1 MKMKGIRESLGDYES
16 DLQQIISKAS
26 LESNHDENNYR
37 LLSQVLQFIR
47 SNTDTLNPESL
58 KEVIFLLGA
67 TGAGK
72 STLLNY
78 LMLEDAKFV
87 LSEGSE
93 DDIQLSTEIDTGV
106 EIGNG
111 EGSTTL
117 FPNLRLTPFGN
128 FLDCAGEGDTGGVL
142 AEVIN
147 SIIKRKIA
155 SNVEQAKILFVSQQT
170 SLGSGGGYGANFK
183 QALDKNSQFLRDIN
197 YFKESMGLVITKA
210 GVASKVLERCGTLL
224 QNILKHHSS
233 SGNYK
238 EIIEEIFQNQKFVTF
253 SKPFK
258 LLEEGEFY
266 SPPSWNLNQKNNII
280 NMICDMP
287 FAPIPK
293 KDFFNTSST
302 PQVRETMQK
311 AMQVVVLKAGD
322 FINQMVVNAQPF
334 TIFSVEMKPFA
345 KYASGLMGD
354 YSTELLN
361 YLNVL
366 SFNNYLKVKPNYESL
381 EKINEEL
388 NFLSQFTQET
398 DNENPEKLKVDWGKV
413 AKVNGVFKNA
423 YDGIQNILSTQGN
436 NFSKF
441 KAENNV
447 KTIPS
452 SLRAYDILNSFDN
465 LYGKYKKLD
474 EIKLLGKQ
482 QESKYYKDVIKK
494 EYSHTK
500 KVPYTDKE
508 QYIDIQYEDVTEE
521 YQVLEPYTVKEQKTR
536 PVTKWKTETY
546 TENEDQWNRV
556 TKYRTEEYQTEEN
569 ADGRTVALMLT
580 TFGIGNAIKAIATGD
595 PVCTNT
601 VTRTREVPYDDWEK
615 TTVKVAKTRDIPYTS
630 SETYYEDVKKEKLVT
645 KHKIVTKPKQVLKER
660 DVTKYR
666 DEKVFKDLTVRELDQ
681 DMYNSDLAKINNE
694 IQELREKIKHDTDSY
709 PKGKLGI
716 HDRDHI
722 LSKDK
727 YEKMYEDL
735 QIVWQNAEYEAYFA
749 NNDNNSLEELDV
761 NVIGDSLI

>member
-1 MKMKGIRESLGDYES
+1 MKMKGIRESLKDYEG
-16 DLQQIISKAS
+16 DLQTVINQVGLEHSHD
-26 LESNHDENNYR
+26 ESNYN
-37 LLSQVLQFIR
+37 LLSQVLGFIK
-47 SNTDTLNPESL
+47 SNTDNLNPQSL

-78 LMLEDAKFV
+78 LMLENAKFV
-87 LSEGSE
+87 LAENSE
-93 DDIQLSTEIDTGV
+93 DDIQLSPEIQTGV
-106 EIGNG
+106 EIGKG

-117 FPNLRLTPFGN
+117 FPNLKTTPFGN

-155 SNVEQAKILFVSQQT
+155 ANVEQAKILFVSQQV

-183 QALDKNSQFLRDIN
+183 QALDKNSQFLQDIN
-197 YFKESMGLVITKA
+197 YFKDSMGLVITKA
-210 GVASKVLERCGTLL
+210 GVTNEVLEQCGTLL
-224 QNILKHHSS
+224 QNILKHHPS
-233 SGNYK
+233 SGTYK
-238 EIIEEIFQNQKFVTF
+238 EIVEEIFQNQKFVTF

-258 LLEEGEFY
+258 LLEEGEYY
-266 SPPSWNLNQKNNII
+266 SPPSWNLNQKDNII
-280 NMICDMP
+280 DMICDMP

-345 KYASGLMGD
+345 KYASGLMGN

-366 SFNNYLKVKPNYESL
+366 SFNNYLKIKPNYESL

-398 DNENPEKLKVDWGKV
+398 YNKNPEKLKIDWGKV

-441 KAENNV
+441 KTENNV

-452 SLRAYDILNSFDN
+452 SPESYDIFNSFDS

-508 QYIDIQYEDVTEE
+508 KYIDIQYEDVKEE
-521 YQVLEPYTVKEQKTR
+521 YQVLEPYTVREQKTR

-546 TENEDQWNRV
+546 TENEDQWNKV
-556 TKYRTEEYQTEEN
+556 TKYKTETYTTEESSPGKN
-569 ADGRTVALMLT
+569 ILFGVG
-580 TFGIGNAIKAIATGD
+580 TFGLGFLARGIAKGD
-595 PVCTNT
+595 IEYTNT
-601 VTRTREVPYDDWEK
+601 VTKTREVPYDDWEK
-615 TTVKVAKTRDIPYTS
+615 TTVKVTKTRDVPYTS
-630 SETYYEDVKKEKLVT
+630 SETYYENVEKQKLVT
-645 KHKIVTKPKQVLKER
+645 KHKMVTKPKQVSKER

-681 DMYNSDLAKINNE
+681 DMYNSDQATINNE

-735 QIVWQNAEYEAYFA
+735 QSVWQNAEYEAYFA
-749 NNDNNSLEELDV
+749 NNANNSLEELDV